1 MNLVTSWTTLKESD
15 SADLVLCVDF
25 TGTGRAE
32 AGFSDLVARMDLD
45 ATFWHVVP
53 PGLAPGSG
61 VDGSGYLGSWLPP
74 IMASGRTVSAVMG
87 YCVGA
92 VYAGE
97 LATRLAEAQK
107 REPALVIFDPE
118 PITLENIYF
127 QFGKVFDILS
137 SILTVEDVA
146 VTREAMDRL
155 VQQEGVTIERYAE
168 QLYGTF
174 SQIAHNAFERVG
186 LDGEYAEEMLG
197 TFSAFLSYMSLADQ
211 FDPWGNWLRATAVSS
226 STPHNG
232 LNRLRD
238 SAAGP
243 LVAEELRFEESHA
256 ELFRSDEIARA
267 VTKVLER

>member
-1 MNLVTSWTTLKESD
+1 MNLVTNWTTLKESD

-32 AGFSDLVARMDLD
+32 AGFSTLVARMDLD
-45 ATFWHVVP
+45 ATFWHVDP

-61 VDGSGYLGSWLPP
+61 VDGPGYLGSWLPP
-74 IMASGRTVSAVMG
+74 IMAGGRNVTAVLG

-97 LATRLAEAQK
+97 LATRLAEVQERA
-107 REPALVIFDPE
+107 PALVVFDPE

-137 SILTVEDVA
+137 SILTPEDVVA
-146 VTREAMDRL
+146 TQEAMDRL
-155 VQQEGVTIERYAE
+155 IGQEGVTVGRYADH
-168 QLYGTF
+168 LYGTF
-174 SQIAHNAFERVG
+174 SQIAHNAFERAG
-186 LDGEYAEEMLG
+186 LDMEYAEEMLG

-211 FDPWGNWLRATAVSS
+211 FDPWGNWRKAVAVSS

-238 SAAGP
+238 TAPGP
-243 LVAEELRFEESHA
+243 LVAEELRFEETHA

>member
-1 MNLVTSWTTLKESD
+1 MNLVTTWTTLKESD
-15 SADLVLCVDF
+15 SADLVLCIDF

-32 AGFSDLVARMDLD
+32 AGFADLVARMDLD

-53 PGLAPGSG
+53 PGVAPGSG
-61 VDGSGYLGSWLPP
+61 IDGPDYLGSWLVS
-74 IMASGRTVSAVMG
+74 IMASGRKVSAVMG

-97 LATRLAEAQK
+97 LVARLAEVQERA
-107 REPALVIFDPE
+107 PALIVFDPE
-118 PITLENIYF
+118 PISLENIYF

-137 SILTVEDVA
+137 SILTPEDVA

-155 VQQEGVTIERYAE
+155 LQQEGITVERYAA

-174 SQIAHNAFERVG
+174 SQVAHDAFERVG
-186 LDGEYAEEMLG
+186 LDAEYAEEMLG
-197 TFSAFLSYMSLADQ
+197 TFSAFLSFLSLADR
-211 FDPWGNWLRATAVSS
+211 FEPWGNWSRATAVSS

-238 SAAGP
+238 TAAGA
-243 LVAEELRFEESHA
+243 LVAEELRFEEAHA